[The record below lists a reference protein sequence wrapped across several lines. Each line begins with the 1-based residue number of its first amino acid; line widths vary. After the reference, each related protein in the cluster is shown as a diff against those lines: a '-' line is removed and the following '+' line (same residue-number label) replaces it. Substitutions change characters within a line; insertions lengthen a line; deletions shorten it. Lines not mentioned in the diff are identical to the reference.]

1 MESMI
6 ISIEPG
12 KREGSDVGA
21 GDSPEKGFLVVGTG
35 RYAAAS
41 RDAVHQAR
49 ARAHLD
55 AVPEGGSQDPSPG
68 AHPDAA
74 EDARGGLEAG
84 RRLSEEDTLPVI
96 EVPASLRKG
105 ASALERFERRAQE
118 IARAAEIG
126 VRALMQDEAKFF
138 PPRVEQRLPEVR
150 DEGRLSG
157 RDAGEQTGSEHANP
171 CVEQRPW
178 AAGPEGR
185 DAVPFGLKRRVFLRV
200 PIFRDEERR
209 GAPRIA
215 VTGNECREVGL
226 DRSVGVDDEKVAAR
240 QELSGV
246 AQRACGPED
255 RRLREKRELRQVRRF
270 LAQLALD
277 LVAQV
282 MEINR
287 YFADAGL
294 AKPPQMCDREGNVE
308 KR

>member
-1 MESMI
+1 MI

-12 KREGSDVGA
+12 KREDGGVAA
-21 GDSPEKGFLVVGTG
+21 GDIPEKGFLVVGPG
-35 RYAAAS
+35 PYAAAS
-41 RDAVHQAR
+41 HDAVRQAR
-49 ARAHLD
+49 ARAHFD
-55 AVPEGGSQDPSPG
+55 AVPERGPQDPRSG
-68 AHPDAA
+68 LDPDAA
-74 EDARGGLEAG
+74 EHAVGGVEAG

-138 PPRVEQRLPEVR
+138 PPLVEQRLPEMR
-150 DEGRLSG
+150 DESRLPGGDAREQPGREDAHSG
-157 RDAGEQTGSEHANP
+157 IQ
-171 CVEQRPW
+171 QRPW
-178 AAGPEGR
+178 AADAECR
-185 DAVPFGLKRRVFLRV
+185 DAIPFGLKRRVYLRV

-209 GAPRIA
+209 SAPRIP
-215 VTGNECREVGL
+215 VTGDQRLEIGL
-226 DRSVGVDDEKVAAR
+226 DRGVGIDDEKIAAR
-240 QELSGV
+240 QELSGI
-246 AQRACGPED
+246 AQRAGGAED
-255 RRLREKRELRQVRRF
+255 RRLLEKRELRQVRRF

-294 AKPPQMCDREGNVE
+294 AKPPQMCDREGDVE

>member
-1 MESMI
+1 M
-6 ISIEPG
+6 
-12 KREGSDVGA
+12 
-21 GDSPEKGFLVVGTG
+21 VGTG

-41 RDAVHQAR
+41 RDAVRQAR

-55 AVPEGGSQDPSPG
+55 AVPDRGSQDPRP
-68 AHPDAA
+68 APTRTRPEH
-74 EDARGGLEAG
+74 ARGGVEAG
-84 RRLSEEDTLPVI
+84 RRLSEEDTLPAI
-96 EVPASLRKG
+96 EVPASLRKRS
-105 ASALERFERRAQE
+105 SALERFERRAQE

-126 VRALMQDEAKFF
+126 VRALMQDEAEFF
-138 PPRVEQRLPEVR
+138 PPGVEQRLPEVG
-150 DEGRLSG
+150 DEGRLPG
-157 RDAGEQTGSEHANP
+157 RDAREQPRREHADP
-171 CVEQRPW
+171 GVEQRPW
-178 AAGPEGR
+178 AADAEGR
-185 DAVPFGLKRRVFLRV
+185 DAIPFGLKRRVYLRV

-215 VTGNECREVGL
+215 VTGDQGREIGL
-226 DRSVGVDDEKVAAR
+226 DRGVGVDDEEVSAR

-246 AQRACGPED
+246 AQRAGGAED
-255 RRLREKRELRQVRRF
+255 RGLREKRELRQVRRF

-294 AKPPQMCDREGNVE
+294 AKPPQMSDREGNVE

>member
-1 MESMI
+1 MI
-6 ISIEPG
+6 IPIEPG
-12 KREGSDVGA
+12 KREDGDVAA
-21 GDSPEKGFLVVGTG
+21 GDGPEKGFLVVGAG

-41 RDAVHQAR
+41 RDAVCQAR

-55 AVPEGGSQDPSPG
+55 AVPERGSHDPRPG
-68 AHPDAA
+68 ADPDAA
-74 EDARGGLEAG
+74 EDARGGIEAG
-84 RRLSEEDTLPVI
+84 RLLSEEDTLPVI

-105 ASALERFERRAQE
+105 SSALERFERRAQE

-138 PPRVEQRLPEVR
+138 PPLVEQRLPEVG
-150 DEGRLSG
+150 DQSRLPG
-157 RDAGEQTGSEHANP
+157 RDAREQSGREHADAR
-171 CVEQRPW
+171 VEPRPW
-178 AAGPEGR
+178 AADPEGR
-185 DAVPFGLKRRVFLRV
+185 DAIPFGLKRRVYLRV

-215 VTGNECREVGL
+215 VTGDEGRQIGL
-226 DRSVGVDDEKVAAR
+226 DRRVGIDDEKVAAR
-240 QELSGV
+240 EELAGI
-246 AQRACGPED
+246 AQGACGPED
-255 RRLREKRELRQVRRF
+255 RRLPEKRELRQVRRF

-308 KR
+308 KG

>member
-1 MESMI
+1 MI

-12 KREGSDVGA
+12 KREDSDVGA

-41 RDAVHQAR
+41 RDAVRQAR
-49 ARAHLD
+49 ARAHFD
-55 AVPEGGSQDPSPG
+55 AVPERGSQDSSPG
-68 AHPDAA
+68 ADADAA
-74 EDARGGLEAG
+74 EDARGGLESG
-84 RRLSEEDTLPVI
+84 RRVPEEETLPVI
-96 EVPASLRKG
+96 EAPASLRKG
-105 ASALERFERRAQE
+105 SSALERFERRAQE

-138 PPRVEQRLPEVR
+138 PPLVEQRLPEVR
-150 DEGRLSG
+150 DESRLPG
-157 RDAGEQTGSEHANP
+157 RDAREQPGREDAHSGI
-171 CVEQRPW
+171 EQRPW
-178 AAGPEGR
+178 AADAEGR
-185 DAVPFGLKRRVFLRV
+185 DAIPFGLKRRVYLRV

-209 GAPRIA
+209 SAPRIA
-215 VTGNECREVGL
+215 VTGDQRLEVGL
-226 DRSVGVDDEKVAAR
+226 DRGVGIDDEKIAAR
-240 QELSGV
+240 QELSGI
-246 AQRACGPED
+246 AQRAGGAED
-255 RRLREKRELRQVRRF
+255 RRLLEKRELRQVRRF

-277 LVAQV
+277 LVSQV